1 MSTSKPV
8 PPGGGSN
15 GNNNGGNGNGGSVPN
30 SYTRFIPRE
39 ELGSFAAWNPQ
50 PFEKPPVDKADPA
63 GDSGVR
69 KQSFSE
75 RAAASVP
82 LTVKSPSA
90 SAAASAKAAV
100 GAKPVT
106 APTAARP
113 APKPAPK
120 ANVTS
125 IKRQPLVGGMP
136 GEEAPL
142 PPEPPAPPEPA
153 PDVEELIDKAHKSGY
168 QDGYRNGL
176 IALESYKQ
184 TQAAQLA
191 AYMNDQIGALASDF
205 HHRLESLE
213 QQLAGRIAG
222 VALELARQVVR
233 SELDQRP
240 EAVLTVAEEALGVL
254 LSSAK
259 QIVVRLNPDDNA
271 LAQGSLT
278 EVLQARGARLM
289 PDAAVTR
296 GGCLVESDIAVV
308 DASVEAR
315 WFRAAAAMGSQTEWH
330 GGHEVPYTPV
340 DTGDST
346 DMDDELPLAGD
357 AA

>member
-8 PPGGGSN
+8 PPGG
-15 GNNNGGNGNGGSVPN
+15 NNNGSGGPVPN

-39 ELGSFAAWNPQ
+39 ELGTFSAWNPQ
-50 PFEKPPVDKADPA
+50 SFEQAAADKAA
-63 GDSGVR
+63 AAEANGR
-69 KQSFSE
+69 KPSFSE

-82 LTVKSPSA
+82 LTVKSA
-90 SAAASAKAAV
+90 SDGA
-100 GAKPVT
+100 AKPATPLTPGKVEPKP
-106 APTAARP
+106 PT
-113 APKPAPK
+113 PKPAAPR

-136 GEEAPL
+136 GEEAP
-142 PPEPPAPPEPA
+142 PAPEPPAPPAPA
-153 PDVEELIDKAHKSGY
+153 VNVEELIDKANKAGY
-168 QDGYRNGL
+168 QDGFRNGL

-191 AYMNDQIGALASDF
+191 TYMSDQIGALASDF

-254 LSSAK
+254 LSTAR
-259 QIVVRLNPDDNA
+259 QIVVRLNPEDHA

-278 EVLQARGARLM
+278 DVLQARGARLM
-289 PDAAVTR
+289 PDTSVTR
-296 GGCLVESDIAVV
+296 GGCVVESDIAMV

-315 WFRAAAAMGSQTEWH
+315 WYRAAAAMGSETEWH
-330 GGHEVPYTPV
+330 GGHEVPFVPPPV
-340 DTGDST
+340 GET
-346 DMDDELPLAGD
+346 DLHHESSNNGD
-357 AA
+357 AP

>member
-8 PPGGGSN
+8 PPGGGN
-15 GNNNGGNGNGGSVPN
+15 GNNNGNGNGGNGNVPN

-50 PFEKPPVDKADPA
+50 PFEKAAPTADA
-63 GDSGVR
+63 AESGVR
-69 KQSFSE
+69 KPSFSE

-82 LTVKSPSA
+82 LTVKPA
-90 SAAASAKAAV
+90 APAASAKAAPAS
-100 GAKPVT
+100 GKP
-106 APTAARP
+106 AAARP
-113 APKPAPK
+113 AEAPKPVPK

-142 PPEPPAPPEPA
+142 PPEPPAPPA
-153 PDVEELIDKAHKSGY
+153 PVPNLEELVDQAHKSGY

-191 AYMNDQIGALASDF
+191 AYMNDQIGALSSDF

-254 LSSAK
+254 LSTAR
-259 QIVVRLNPDDNA
+259 QITVRLNPEDNA

-278 EVLQARGARLM
+278 EVLAARGARLM
-289 PDAAVTR
+289 PDASVTR
-296 GGCLVESDIAVV
+296 GGCVVESDIAVV

-330 GGHEVPYTPV
+330 GGHEMPYTPA
-340 DTGDST
+340 DTGDDT
-346 DMDDELPLAGD
+346 DMNDKLPSTG
-357 AA
+357 AAE